1 MYFLPVNI
9 TCTPSSFKQ
18 TKQDRQIDRQTDRQL
33 QTAGMT
39 QGCVYYFTTF
49 YFSILF
55 LYYSFIYLHSQYF
68 HVGFFPSHHH
78 HRVGRRVESGEGWS
92 GVRELY
98 SLRHII
104 MTSHIVVYIL
114 NMICIHN
121 VCTYLMYGWLV
132 LLRFVL
138 FVFLAPASLRT
149 GLHSKQSQR
158 HSSIIKQTSVQVRN
172 HHSHTVHRF
181 I

>member
-1 MYFLPVNI
+1 
-9 TCTPSSFKQ
+9 
-18 TKQDRQIDRQTDRQL
+18 
-33 QTAGMT
+33 MT

-68 HVGFFPSHHH
+68 HVGFFPSHHHH

-181 I
+181 IWWYPLYNYNWLYTSPLDV

>member
-1 MYFLPVNI
+1 
-9 TCTPSSFKQ
+9 
-18 TKQDRQIDRQTDRQL
+18 
-33 QTAGMT
+33 MT

-68 HVGFFPSHHH
+68 HVGFFPSHHHH